1 MMNHKIYAVIGVTL
15 FIQAC
20 ATHTQPKVN
29 LQDYLKQFIGQSAQ
43 QIQQNLD
50 LKSLG
55 YQVLDQ
61 PSITEKQL
69 TYTILR
75 PMNIPTPM
83 VSNVEVGGNAIPL
96 QLGNHSANSYDVNFN
111 CKIIFNL
118 NNQIAE
124 SIQYQGKA
132 C

>member
-1 MMNHKIYAVIGVTL
+1 MNHKIYAVIGLTL

-29 LQDYLKQFIGQSAQ
+29 LQDYLQQFIGQSAQ
-43 QIQQNLD
+43 QINL
-50 LKSLG
+50 KALG

-61 PSITEKQL
+61 PNMTKSQL

-83 VSNVEVGGNAIPL
+83 VSNVEVGGTAVPL

>member
-1 MMNHKIYAVIGVTL
+1 MMNHKIYAVIGLTL

-29 LQDYLKQFIGQSAQ
+29 LQDYLQQFIGQSAQ
-43 QIQQNLD
+43 QINL
-50 LKSLG
+50 KALG

-61 PSITEKQL
+61 PNMTKSQL

-83 VSNVEVGGNAIPL
+83 VSNVEVGGTAVPL

>member
-1 MMNHKIYAVIGVTL
+1 MMNYKFYILSCVLLAIQGCVTS
-15 FIQAC
+15 
-20 ATHTQPKVN
+20 TSSKVN
-29 LQDYLKQFIGQSAQ
+29 LQDYLQQFIGQSAQ

-75 PMNIPTPM
+75 PMNIPTPI
-83 VSNVEVGGNAIPL
+83 VSNVDIGGNAIPL
-96 QLGNHSANSYDVNFN
+96 QLGNYSANSYDVNFN

-118 NNQIAE
+118 NHQIAE